1 MSLVK
6 WFDKEN
12 WVDIGAPKSGG
23 GFEKCGRKS
32 TKDSKRAYPKCVPA
46 DKAANMT
53 VAQRKSAVSRKR
65 AQPQGVGGKPTNVKT
80 FASNGGFI
88 VKYHKG
94 CGKVMPDRRKQTR
107 YS

>member
-1 MSLVK
+1 MSLRK
-6 WFDKEN
+6 WFDKER

-23 GFEKCGRKS
+23 GFEECGRKS

-46 DKAANMT
+46 KKAASMT
-53 VAQRKSAVSRKR
+53 

-88 VKYHKG
+88 MKYNKG
-94 CGKVMPDRRKQTR
+94 CGKVMPDRRKKTR